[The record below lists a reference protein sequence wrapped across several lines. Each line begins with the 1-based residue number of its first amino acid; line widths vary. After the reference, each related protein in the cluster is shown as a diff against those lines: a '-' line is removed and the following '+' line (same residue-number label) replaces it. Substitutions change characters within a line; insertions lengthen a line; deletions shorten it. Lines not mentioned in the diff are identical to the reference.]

1 MTAVHK
7 IFNSARELTDY
18 LNVAG
23 VAKENIVTVVYK
35 NDEFVLIYY
44 LK

>member
-23 VAKENIVTVVYK
+23 IAKENIVTVVYK

>member
-1 MTAVHK
+1 MIAVHK

-18 LNVAG
+18 LNVADI
-23 VAKENIVTVVYK
+23 AKENIVTVVYK